1 MESTD
6 LPVTAL
12 CALLD
17 PANNACNP
25 GSSKNSSGICSL
37 CIAGTYSLTG
47 TVCTPCQKGTASN
60 VTGAKSYCPAC
71 LAGSFSSSVSSANCS
86 SCPSSSNCQIGS
98 FASTRAYSPV
108 VQLENQTKV
117 DKNGHIIQPGV
128 STVSGW
134 AFLGP
139 MFGFVVV
146 STIILVPLRRRVRR
160 PVSAI
165 SVILRTPF
173 SFLRIVPSSWT
184 VVEIPS
190 FYRGLVSL
198 WVTAGV
204 TIITAYQSEVFV
216 NQAVI
221 SLSSVQPGSTFN
233 PRRRLMPPF
242 PFRWCFIKLQSP
254 AILLNLLCRLLH
266 PTSPRQVR

>member
-25 GSSKNSSGICSL
+25 GSSKINGACSL
-37 CIAGTYSLTG
+37 CIAGTYSLAG
-47 TVCTPCQKGTASN
+47 AACTPCQKGTASN

-198 WVTAGV
+198 WVIAG
-204 TIITAYQSEVFV
+204 AYQSEVFV

-221 SLSSVQPGSTFN
+221 SLSSVQPGQLSIHVDRSCHRF
-233 PRRRLMPPF
+233 L
-242 PFRWCFIKLQSP
+242 RWCFIKLQSP